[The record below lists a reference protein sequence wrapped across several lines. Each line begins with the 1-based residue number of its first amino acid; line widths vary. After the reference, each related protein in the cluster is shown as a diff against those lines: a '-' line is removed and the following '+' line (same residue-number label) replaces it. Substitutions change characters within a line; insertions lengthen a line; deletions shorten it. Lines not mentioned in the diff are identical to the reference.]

1 MDSALSRFVTYSFTR
16 LPCEWPRLDLIAM
29 VFVDVLRIPTCDEE
43 MTQKSKQV
51 ASFAEA
57 VLDVPDGA
65 TIAFGGFA
73 MPGVPFN
80 LIKALLG
87 QGAKQLTLVAN
98 TTGGAQQPRMPDI
111 GMLVENGQVKKV
123 ICAFTAATRPT
134 DVLPFTKYY
143 ESGEVEAELVPQ
155 GTLAERLRAAG
166 AGIPAFYTPTAVGTE
181 LAEGRETRVI
191 NGREY
196 LLEYALPLDYAFIRA
211 RRADTFGN
219 LVFHRSQRNFNP
231 VMATA
236 ARLTIVEVD
245 EEIVPAGGIDP
256 DMVHTPGIH
265 INRLVKVPPP
275 PDGLWPTR
283 RQERRR

>member
-1 MDSALSRFVTYSFTR
+1 MA
-16 LPCEWPRLDLIAM
+16 
-29 VFVDVLRIPTCDEE
+29 
-43 MTQKSKQV
+43 QKSKVV
-51 ASFAEA
+51 ASFQEA
-57 VLDVPDGA
+57 VADVADGSV
-65 TIAFGGFA
+65 IAFGGFA

-80 LIKALLG
+80 LIRALKE
-87 QGAKQLTLVAN
+87 QGAKRLTLIAN

-111 GMLVENGQVKKV
+111 GMLVENGQVAKV

-155 GTLAERLRAAG
+155 GTLAERMRAAG
-166 AGIPAFYTPTAVGTE
+166 AGVPAFYTPTAVGTE
-181 LAEGRETRVI
+181 LAEGRETRFI

-211 RRADTFGN
+211 RKADTFGN
-219 LVFHRSQRNFNP
+219 LRFHRAQRNFNP

-236 ARLTIVEVD
+236 ARCTIVEVD
-245 EEIVPAGGIDP
+245 DPILPVGSIDA
-256 DMVHTPGIH
+256 DDVHTSGIFVK
-265 INRLVKVPPP
+265 RLVQVPPEP
-275 PDGLWPTR
+275 EGIWPTK

>member
-1 MDSALSRFVTYSFTR
+1 
-16 LPCEWPRLDLIAM
+16 
-29 VFVDVLRIPTCDEE
+29 

-51 ASFAEA
+51 ASFREA
-57 VLDVPDGA
+57 VQDVPDGA
-65 TIAFGGFA
+65 TVAFGGFA

-80 LIKALLG
+80 LIKALLE

-98 TTGGAQQPRMPDI
+98 TTGGALQPRMPDI

-123 ICAFTAATRPT
+123 VCAFTAATRPT

-191 NGREY
+191 NGHEY
-196 LLEYALPLDYAFIRA
+196 LLEYALPLDYAFVRA

-219 LVFHRSQRNFNP
+219 LLFHRSQRNFNP

-236 ARLTIVEVD
+236 ARITVVEVD
-245 EEIVPAGGIDP
+245 EEIVPAGSIDP
-256 DMVHTPGIH
+256 DMVHTPGIY

>member
-1 MDSALSRFVTYSFTR
+1 
-16 LPCEWPRLDLIAM
+16 
-29 VFVDVLRIPTCDEE
+29 
-43 MTQKSKQV
+43 MTLNNKQV
-51 ASFAEA
+51 DSFDEA
-57 VLDVPDGA
+57 VADIPDGA
-65 TIAFGGFA
+65 TIGFGGFA

-87 QGAKQLTLVAN
+87 RGVMQLTLVAN

-111 GMLVENGQVKKV
+111 GMLVENGQVRKV

-143 ESGEVEAELVPQ
+143 EAGEVEAELVPQ

-191 NGREY
+191 KGREY
-196 LLEYALPLDYAFIRA
+196 LLEYALPLDYAFVRA
-211 RRADTFGN
+211 ARADTCGN
-219 LVFHRSQRNFNP
+219 LQFHRSQRNFCP

-236 ARLTIVEVD
+236 AKVTIA
-245 EEIVPAGGIDP
+245 EIDADIVSVGTIDP
-256 DMVHTPGIH
+256 DQVHTPGIFVH
-265 INRLVKVPPP
+265 RLVRVPPAP
-275 PDGLWPTR
+275 EGLWPTR

>member
-1 MDSALSRFVTYSFTR
+1 
-16 LPCEWPRLDLIAM
+16 
-29 VFVDVLRIPTCDEE
+29 
-43 MTQKSKQV
+43 MTQKTKLV
-51 ASFAEA
+51 ASCAEA
-57 VLDVPDGA
+57 VREIADGSV
-65 TIAFGGFA
+65 IGFGGFA

-80 LIKALLG
+80 LINALLQ
-87 QGAKQLTLVAN
+87 QGAKQLTLVGN
-98 TTGGAQQPRMPDI
+98 TTGGAQQPRNPDI

-143 ESGEVEAELVPQ
+143 EAGEVEAELVPQ

-181 LAEGRETRVI
+181 LAAGRETRDI

-196 LLEYALPLDYAFIRA
+196 LLEYALPLDYAFVRA
-211 RRADTFGN
+211 TRADTFGN
-219 LVFHRSQRNFNP
+219 LQFHRSQRNFNP

-236 ARLTIVEVD
+236 ARVTIAEIDQPIVE
-245 EEIVPAGGIDP
+245 AGEIDP
-256 DMVHTPGIH
+256 DMVHTSGIFVH
-265 INRLVKVPPP
+265 SLVQVPPP
-275 PDGLWPTR
+275 PEGIWPSR

>member
-1 MDSALSRFVTYSFTR
+1 MA
-16 LPCEWPRLDLIAM
+16 
-29 VFVDVLRIPTCDEE
+29 
-43 MTQKSKQV
+43 QKSKQV
-51 ASFAEA
+51 ASFQAA
-57 VLDVPDGA
+57 VQDIPDGA

-80 LIKALLG
+80 LIRALHEH
-87 QGAKQLTLVAN
+87 GAKRLTLVAN

-143 ESGEVEAELVPQ
+143 EAGEVAAELVPQ

-166 AGIPAFYTPTAVGTE
+166 AGIPAFYTPAGVGTE
-181 LAEGRETRVI
+181 LAEGRETRMI
-191 NGREY
+191 DGREY

-211 RRADTFGN
+211 ARADAFGN
-219 LVFHRSQRNFNP
+219 LQFHRSQRNFNP
-231 VMATA
+231 VMAAA
-236 ARLTIVEVD
+236 ARIAIAEVD
-245 EEIVPAGGIDP
+245 EDILPAGGIDP
-256 DMVHTPGIH
+256 DMVHTPGIYIH
-265 INRLVKVPPP
+265 RLVRVPPP
-275 PDGLWPTR
+275 PEGLWPFR

>member
-1 MDSALSRFVTYSFTR
+1 
-16 LPCEWPRLDLIAM
+16 
-29 VFVDVLRIPTCDEE
+29 
-43 MTQKSKQV
+43 MTQQSKRV
-51 ASFAEA
+51 GSFREA
-57 VLDVPDGA
+57 VADIPDGS
-65 TIAFGGFA
+65 TIGFGGFA

-80 LIKALLG
+80 LIHALLEH
-87 QGAKQLTLVAN
+87 GAKQLTLVAN

-123 ICAFTAATRPT
+123 VCAFTAATRPT

-143 ESGEVEAELVPQ
+143 EAGEVAAELVPQ
-155 GTLAERLRAAG
+155 GTLAERMRAAG

-181 LAEGRETRVI
+181 LAQGRETRMI

-211 RRADTFGN
+211 TRADSFGN
-219 LVFHRSQRNFNP
+219 LQFHRSQRNFCP

-236 ARLTIVEVD
+236 ARVTIVEVD
-245 EEIVPAGGIDP
+245 EDILPAGSMDP
-256 DMVHTPGIH
+256 DQVHTPGIFVH
-265 INRLVKVPPP
+265 RLVKVPPAP
-275 PDGLWPTR
+275 EGLWPTR

>member
-1 MDSALSRFVTYSFTR
+1 MA
-16 LPCEWPRLDLIAM
+16 
-29 VFVDVLRIPTCDEE
+29 
-43 MTQKSKQV
+43 QKSKVV
-51 ASFAEA
+51 ARFQEA
-57 VLDVPDGA
+57 VADVADGSV
-65 TIAFGGFA
+65 IAFGGFA

-80 LIKALLG
+80 LIRALKE
-87 QGAKQLTLVAN
+87 QGAKRLTLIAN

-111 GMLVENGQVKKV
+111 GMLVDNGQVAKV

-155 GTLAERLRAAG
+155 GTLAERMRAAG

-181 LAEGRETRVI
+181 LAEGRETRFI

-211 RRADTFGN
+211 RKADTFGN
-219 LVFHRSQRNFNP
+219 LRFHRAQRNFNP

-236 ARLTIVEVD
+236 ARCTIVEVD
-245 EEIVPAGGIDP
+245 DPILPPGSIDADDVHVSGIF
-256 DMVHTPGIH
+256 VK
-265 INRLVKVPPP
+265 RLVQVPPEP
-275 PDGLWPTR
+275 EGIWPTK